1 MSAVAPIEHVP
12 ERHIGELLARAAA
25 RFPLRP
31 AIQTEAGVS
40 TYAQLKRSVD
50 ATVDDL
56 RRLGALRGDRVIVVG
71 GNTLGEVALLFA
83 LNELGCWP
91 LLLNSR
97 LAPQQLAALI
107 EHCTPRL
114 TLFVGSQAETL
125 AHAARHDAGAHS
137 FTSLD
142 AIRVARAAAPTA
154 REPSAAVPDLN
165 VAAMICTS
173 GTTGTPKIAMLS
185 HRYLLFAA
193 LTQRRVRRYTHED
206 KTYCPLPLSHVAAL
220 GFLLCV
226 VASGA
231 CLYLRQRFVPGDLAR
246 AIRVDGITVVP
257 GLPPLHR
264 KFVEWV
270 AENPGEFSRGRV
282 RLVTTSSSPLDDSL
296 KRSVEE
302 LYGCMFQNA
311 YGSTETGLV
320 FQVDVDHPRVDTSV
334 GRAVPGVDVRLVD
347 SAGRDV
353 PVGEP
358 GEILVRGRNVF
369 LGYYRAPAA
378 TKAAFT
384 ADGWLRTGDVARVDS
399 TGAAFITGR
408 AKESIKRSGYTVY
421 PDGVEQALAA
431 HSDVA
436 LAAVVSGQREGDSE
450 IVAFVELKKHSTS
463 DARALLAFASQRLA
477 PYELPGIIEI
487 VPQLPTLANNKID
500 RSLLRQLAEKLTRSD
515 FARR

>member
-1 MSAVAPIEHVP
+1 VSAVAPIEQIP
-12 ERHIGELLARAAA
+12 ERHIGELLARSAA
-25 RFPLRP
+25 RFPSRP
-31 AIQTEAGVS
+31 AIQTEGCVT
-40 TYAQLKRSVD
+40 TYVALKRRVD
-50 ATVDDL
+50 ATTDDL

-71 GNTLGEVALLFA
+71 ENTLADVTLLFA

-91 LLLNSR
+91 LLLNAR
-97 LAPQQLAALI
+97 IAAQQLASLI

-114 TLFVGSQAETL
+114 TLFAGSQAETL

-137 FTSLD
+137 FTSLG
-142 AIRVARAAAPTA
+142 AIRVARAAAPTI
-154 REPSAAVPDLN
+154 REPRAALPELN
-165 VAAMICTS
+165 VAAMVCTS

-193 LTQRRVRRYTHED
+193 LTQKRVRRYTHQD

-231 CLYLRQRFVPGDLAR
+231 CLYLRQRFVPSDLAR
-246 AIRVDGITVVP
+246 AIRDDGITVVP

-270 AENPGEFSRGRV
+270 AENPAEFSRGRV

-296 KRSVEE
+296 KHAVEE
-302 LYGCMFQNA
+302 LYGCTFQNA

-334 GRAVPGVDVRLVD
+334 GHAVPGVTVRLVD

-353 PVGEP
+353 PAGEP

-378 TKAAFT
+378 TQAAFT
-384 ADGWLRTGDVARVDS
+384 ADGWFRTGDIARLDAS
-399 TGAAFITGR
+399 GAAFITGR

-421 PDGVEQALAA
+421 PEGVEQALVG
-431 HSDVA
+431 HPSVA
-436 LAAVVSGQREGDSE
+436 LAAVVPAQRKSDAE

-463 DARALLAFASQRLA
+463 DSQALLEFASARLA
-477 PYELPGIIEI
+477 PYELPGILEI

-500 RSLLRQLAEKLTRSD
+500 RSLLRQWAADLTRSD
-515 FARR
+515 SGR